1 MAETNL
7 IAAWIG
13 FMGGFL
19 SGAVP
24 GLFFHD
30 PHWLGGYGSWERRL
44 VRLAHISFFGIGFIN
59 LAFALT
65 AARLDVPEGP
75 ALFRSSRLLILGA
88 VSMPAVCYLSAFRTV
103 FRHLFFIPVA
113 SLLAGVGLFLFTAV
127 LP

>member
-19 SGAVP
+19 AGALP
-24 GLFFHD
+24 GLFFHLPD
-30 PHWLGGYGSWERRL
+30 WLGGYASWERRL
-44 VRLAHISFFGIGFIN
+44 IRLAHISFFGIGFIN

-75 ALFRSSRLLILGA
+75 SLFWSSRLLLLGA
-88 VSMPAVCYLSAFRTV
+88 VSMPAVCYLSAFRKG
-103 FRHLFFIPVA
+103 FRHFFFLPVT
-113 SLLAGVGLFLFTAV
+113 SLLAGAGLFIATAL